1 MENRKDEMRNWG
13 PGNGESEAKG
23 RCGASGLPF
32 PVSGFVLA
40 LCLVLIASVWAQG
53 NTAIVT
59 GADHVFIRRGP
70 GTGFPPFATLSEG
83 ATVEIQEMRGEWA
96 RVLTANGQSGYVNST
111 FLSLPGE
118 RSAKPSTVPAPATTA
133 TRVAPPAASTPV
145 EQQSAALR
153 TLTEQNKGL
162 SAEVRRLQDGL
173 AAMKSQAEVTPSPL
187 PTTAA
192 AATEFEKLHSDLARL
207 GAVAEQLQ
215 RRLDV
220 EASAPR
226 EHTAPLAAAP
236 PEDASRMLVST
247 GILVA
252 AIGFC
257 VGWLLGNA
265 YGRRQARGRRPRV
278 RL

>member
-1 MENRKDEMRNWG
+1 MESRKDEMRNRGLWK
-13 PGNGESEAKG
+13 GESEAQG
-23 RCGASGLPF
+23 RRGASGLPF
-32 PVSGFVLA
+32 PVSRLMLA
-40 LCLVLIASVWAQG
+40 LGLVLIAPVWAQG

-83 ATVEIQEMRGEWA
+83 ATVEIQEMQGEWA

-118 RSAKPSTVPAPATTA
+118 HPAKPSAVPAPPTA
-133 TRVAPPAASTPV
+133 PTRVAPPAASTPV
-145 EQQSAALR
+145 EHQSAALR

-162 SAEVRRLQDGL
+162 SAEVRRLQDEL
-173 AAMKSQAEVTPSPL
+173 AATKGQAEVTPSPM

-192 AATEFEKLHSDLARL
+192 APTELEKLHADLARL

-220 EASAPR
+220 EASAPG

-236 PEDASRMLVST
+236 PEDASRMMVST

-265 YGRRQARGRRPRV
+265 YGRRQERGRRPRV